1 MKNVMF
7 DEDFLGAL
15 HFPLLKKPLSYA
27 LMIHLNQ
34 EMSETC
40 LLYTTYILLLLY
52 ITSNPY

>member
-1 MKNVMF
+1 MKSVMF

-15 HFPLLKKPLSYA
+15 HFPLLKKLLSYA
-27 LMIHLNQ
+27 LMIHLNH

-52 ITSNPY
+52 ITNNPY